1 MLIPVRGSRM
11 KKLDVERY
19 RRKLLAMRSRLRGD
33 TQSLAQRALDATANS
48 RMPIHMAERGTDEAA
63 RECDLML
70 SQQEAS
76 TLDRIEAALER
87 IEEGVFGICLATGK
101 SIPKARLDAVPY
113 AEFCV
118 KYAEQLERDG
128 GLP

>member
-1 MLIPVRGSRM
+1 M

-19 RRKLLAMRSRLRGD
+19 RRQLLGLRARLRGD
-33 TQSLAQRALDATANS
+33 TQSLAQRALDTADSS
-48 RMPIHMAERGTDEAA
+48 RMPIHMADRGTDEAA

-70 SQQEAS
+70 SQQEAG

-87 IEEGVFGICLATGK
+87 IEDGVFGICLATGK
-101 SIPKARLDAVPY
+101 PIPKARLDAVPY
-113 AEFCV
+113 TEFCV
-118 KYAEQLERDG
+118 EYAAQLEGDG

>member
-1 MLIPVRGSRM
+1 M

-19 RRKLLAMRSRLRGD
+19 RRQLLALQARLRGD
-33 TQSLAQRALDATANS
+33 TQSLAQGALDAAASS
-48 RMPIHMAERGTDEAA
+48 RMPTHMAERGTDEAT

-70 SQQEAS
+70 SQQEGS

-101 SIPKARLDAVPY
+101 PIPKARLDAIPY
-113 AEFCV
+113 AEFCIE
-118 KYAEQLERDG
+118 YAEQLEREG